1 MFENFGQAFAS
12 DTSLDLANVFLRL
25 VLALALG
32 ILVALVHRFT
42 RLRIGRQPDGAL
54 AVTLVM
60 LCVLLALTTGV
71 VGDNVARAFS
81 IVGALSIVRFRTVVE
96 DTRDTAF
103 VVFAVVIGLAVG
115 AGYLWLPLL
124 EKAMGSSVSDRRPLV
139 PLDEMPEPDVVAPM
153 LTKGRGV
160 LRQQPDRLVLSMA
173 GTVGG
178 PELLALLTVFGP
190 VLSAEATRSWKWQA
204 DMLAQ
209 QIASHALAKIHAAIE
224 SFTRKQGKRPA
235 SLAELLT
242 SGELASASTLLV
254 PGDEFA
260 EPVLHDGKEFGKSSF
275 RYYRDGLEVSP
286 QGEKVTVHL
295 ITIAALRWQRLCL
308 ARDGTRIDGYG
319 DFAQKT
325 IAEIEQGK

>member
-60 LCVLLALTTGV
+60 LCVLLALTTVV

-124 EKAMGSSVSDRRPLV
+124 AIPVVAVAAMHSSHSSHRITIRTGIGFQGWQDVEQAFAKGTRRFQCSGAGTRRGGTEQDRYYEVVLNSERELAPL
-139 PLDEMPEPDVVAPM
+139 LDELSSCP
-153 LTKGRGV
+153 GV
-160 LRQQPDRLVLSMA
+160 LTVDIDR
-173 GTVGG
+173 
-178 PELLALLTVFGP
+178 
-190 VLSAEATRSWKWQA
+190 
-204 DMLAQ
+204 
-209 QIASHALAKIHAAIE
+209 
-224 SFTRKQGKRPA
+224 
-235 SLAELLT
+235 
-242 SGELASASTLLV
+242 
-254 PGDEFA
+254 
-260 EPVLHDGKEFGKSSF
+260 
-275 RYYRDGLEVSP
+275 
-286 QGEKVTVHL
+286 
-295 ITIAALRWQRLCL
+295 
-308 ARDGTRIDGYG
+308 
-319 DFAQKT
+319 
-325 IAEIEQGK
+325 